1 MSTAL
6 FDKTAAEA
14 SDAGLM
20 ASIDPN
26 AFMTVIA
33 RAALDPAVD
42 VSKIEKLWEV
52 YRSIVQWHA
61 ERSFN
66 AAFAEMQAQLPVITE
81 RGEIRDNAGKLRSQY
96 AFFEDI
102 NETVKPILQA
112 HGFSVMFKTDDSMP
126 DRVRII
132 GILKHK
138 DGYRE
143 EAPWSLPPDTSG
155 AKSAIQ
161 ASGSSS
167 SFAKRYIL
175 IGLLNLTTRGEDDDG
190 QAGGAKV
197 INEDQVLEL
206 QSLLTKYKVDQK
218 EFLAYFKIPN
228 LTRLPVGKYADAVA
242 ALNKKYG
249 SKTEAAQKG
258 GK

>member
-6 FDKTAAEA
+6 FDNPPSERND
-14 SDAGLM
+14 SGLM
-20 ASIDPN
+20 ASIDPS

-33 RAALDPAVD
+33 RAASDPAVD

-52 YRSIVQWHA
+52 YRNIVQWHA

-81 RGEIRDNAGKLRSQY
+81 RGEIRDGAGKLRSQY

-112 HGFSVMFKTDDSMP
+112 HGFSVMFKTDDSIP

-138 DGYRE
+138 DGHRE

-155 AKSAIQ
+155 SKSAIQ

-175 IGLLNLTTRGEDDDG
+175 IGLLNITTRGEDDDG
-190 QAGGAKV
+190 QAGGVKF
-197 INEDQVLEL
+197 ITEDQAATL
-206 QSLLTKYKVDQK
+206 QALIEETKANKPNFLTYMGTKAKRQIKTLGEIPESLMS
-218 EFLAYFKIPN
+218 E
-228 LTRLPVGKYADAVA
+228 AVA
-242 ALNKKYG
+242 ALNKKR
-249 SKTEAAQKG
+249 SK
-258 GK
+258 

>member
-6 FDKTAAEA
+6 FDNTAPAA
-14 SDAGLM
+14 VSDAGLM

-33 RAALDPAVD
+33 RAASDPAVD

-66 AAFAEMQAQLPVITE
+66 AAFAEMQAELPVITE
-81 RGEIRDNAGKLRSQY
+81 RGEIQDNAGKVRSRY
-96 AFFEDI
+96 AYFEDI

-112 HGFSVMFKTDDSMP
+112 HGFSLMFKTDDSIP
-126 DRVRII
+126 DRVRIV

-175 IGLLNLTTRGEDDDG
+175 IGLLNITTRGEDDDG
-190 QAGGAKV
+190 QAGGAKT
-197 INEDQVLEL
+197 INEEQVMDL
-206 QSLLTKYKVDQK
+206 QKIITDNKIDQK
-218 EFLAYFKIPN
+218 AFLNAFKVSN
-228 LTRLPVGKYADAVA
+228 LTRIPAHRFDEAKALLERKA
-242 ALNKKYG
+242 AILKKG
-249 SKTEAAQKG
+249 SAK
-258 GK
+258 

>member
-1 MSTAL
+1 MSTSTTL
-6 FDKTAAEA
+6 FDAGQGEV

-20 ASIDPN
+20 ASIDPG

-33 RAALDPAVD
+33 RAAADPAVD

-66 AAFAEMQAQLPVITE
+66 AAFAEMQAELPVVTE
-81 RGEIRDNAGKLRSQY
+81 RGEIRDGAGKLRSQY

-112 HGFSVMFKTDDSMP
+112 HGFSVMFKTDDSIP
-126 DRVRII
+126 DRVRIV

-155 AKSAIQ
+155 SKSAIQ

-175 IGLLNLTTRGEDDDG
+175 IGLLNITTRGEDDDG
-190 QAGGAKV
+190 RAGGAKT
-197 INEDQVLEL
+197 INEDQVMDL
-206 QSLLTKYKVDQK
+206 QKIITDNKIDQK
-218 EFLAYFKIPN
+218 AFLNALKAGN
-228 LTRLPVGKYADAVA
+228 LTQIPASRFDEAKAMLERKA
-242 ALNKKYG
+242 ASMKKG
-249 SKTEAAQKG
+249 SAK
-258 GK
+258 